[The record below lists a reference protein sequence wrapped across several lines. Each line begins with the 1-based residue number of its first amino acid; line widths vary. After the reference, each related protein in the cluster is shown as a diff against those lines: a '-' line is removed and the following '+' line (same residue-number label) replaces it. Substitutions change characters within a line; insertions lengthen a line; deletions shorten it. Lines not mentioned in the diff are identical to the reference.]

1 MAHIPKNITQIL
13 TSRPCWLTHCGWYI
27 HPEFSIHISGFH
39 LIELWVWSKKK
50 NLFINIINLIIYHIL
65 SAFFTAFS
73 FQFLHSGGLSVWLL
87 FPWKW
92 SLILIILTDFLHFY
106 IFLTSLDF
114 LDFST
119 EHISANVPFFT
130 SNKRIHILFT
140 LFLSFLVVCHPFWK
154 WQH

>member
-1 MAHIPKNITQIL
+1 ML
-13 TSRPCWLTHCGWYI
+13 TNTLWLVYSSWV
-27 HPEFSIHISGFH
+27 FH
-39 LIELWVWSKKK
+39 TYKRFPFDWTLSLIEKK
-50 NLFINIINLIIYHIL
+50 NLFINIINLIIYHIF

-119 EHISANVPFFT
+119 EHISANVPFSPQINEFI
-130 SNKRIHILFT
+130 SCLLCSC
-140 LFLSFLVVCHPFWK
+140 LFLSYAIHFESGNTK
-154 WQH
+154 D

>member
-1 MAHIPKNITQIL
+1 ML
-13 TSRPCWLTHCGWYI
+13 TNTLWLVYSSWV
-27 HPEFSIHISGFH
+27 FH
-39 LIELWVWSKKK
+39 TYKRFPFDWTLSLIEKK

>member
-1 MAHIPKNITQIL
+1 ML
-13 TSRPCWLTHCGWYI
+13 TNTLWLVYSSWV
-27 HPEFSIHISGFH
+27 FH
-39 LIELWVWSKKK
+39 TYKRFPFDWTLSLIEKK
-50 NLFINIINLIIYHIL
+50 NLFINIINLIIYHIF